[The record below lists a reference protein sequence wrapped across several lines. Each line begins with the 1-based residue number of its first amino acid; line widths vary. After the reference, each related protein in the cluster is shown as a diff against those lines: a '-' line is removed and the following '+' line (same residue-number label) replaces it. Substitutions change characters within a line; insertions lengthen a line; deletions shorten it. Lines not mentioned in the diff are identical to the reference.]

1 MRGGIMS
8 DWVGLVIAGTIL
20 VSGNWIAGAIRS
32 YHPRVEQVAS
42 QVAAGFGE
50 LEHRLKK
57 IEFWTQCTSDNT
69 QK

>member
-1 MRGGIMS
+1 MS

-20 VSGNWIAGAIRS
+20 VSGNWITGAIRS
-32 YHPRVEQVAS
+32 YHPKVTQLT
-42 QVAAGFGE
+42 AGFWE
-50 LEHRLKK
+50 IENRLKK

>member
-1 MRGGIMS
+1 MS

-32 YHPRVEQVAS
+32 YHPKVEQVAG
-42 QVAAGFGE
+42 QMVAGFWE
-50 LEHRLKK
+50 LENRLKK
-57 IEFWTQCTSDNT
+57 IEFWTQCTIDNT